1 MRNLTKSV
9 TAFHY
14 LCFHA
19 CIIIDIHLMNGT
31 FPVEIPTTS
40 LRNFSNPNLIQSCTI
55 YRL

>member
-31 FPVEIPTTS
+31 FPVEINYFFEKFLKP
-40 LRNFSNPNLIQSCTI
+40 
-55 YRL
+55 